1 MDWKAKATR
10 LLGSRTIHL
19 QGART
24 IRVAHLEVRG
34 YNDARLNYI
43 LPDSRSRSELL
54 FASVTDLNGYA
65 IFQSRIAMSTP
76 GAFSANPLPAII
88 SPSTVV
94 ILYAH
99 HSMYPGMLMVR
110 LSRVWAII

>member
-24 IRVAHLEVRG
+24 IRVAHLAVRR

-54 FASVTDLNGYA
+54 FASVTDLNGHA
-65 IFQSRIAMSTP
+65 ICQSRIARSTP

-99 HSMYPGMLMVR
+99 HSM
-110 LSRVWAII
+110 